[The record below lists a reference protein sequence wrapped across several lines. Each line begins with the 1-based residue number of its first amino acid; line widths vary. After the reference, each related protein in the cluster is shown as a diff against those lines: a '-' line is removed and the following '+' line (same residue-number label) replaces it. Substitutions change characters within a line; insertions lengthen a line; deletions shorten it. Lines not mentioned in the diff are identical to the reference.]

1 MLNSMIK
8 ISLLVLIVLSF
19 TFSVNAQPPERMGER
34 MQALKKIKLLEI
46 LDLKEEESDKFLIKY
61 NALEKNIKEKQDQLK
76 DVSDDLEDALRD
88 NKDDKEL
95 AELSSKVLKSHKD
108 FQDAVS
114 KRFTEMKEV
123 LTEKQFAKY
132 LVFEKKFLDKV
143 KEILKDRKDRPD
155 PEDRKRR

>member
-46 LDLKEEESDKFLIKY
+46 LDLKEEESDKFLVKY

>member
-8 ISLLVLIVLSF
+8 ISLLVVIVLSF

-61 NALEKNIKEKQDQLK
+61 NALEKNIKEKQYQLR

-88 NKDDKEL
+88 NGDDKEL
-95 AELSSKVLKSHKD
+95 AELSSKVIKAHKD

-114 KRFTEMKEV
+114 KRFTEIKEV
-123 LTEKQFAKY
+123 LNDKQFAQY

>member
-8 ISLLVLIVLSF
+8 ISLLVVIVLSF

-46 LDLKEEESDKFLIKY
+46 LDLKEEESDKFLVKY

-95 AELSSKVLKSHKD
+95 AELSSKVLKAHKD

-123 LTEKQFAKY
+123 LNEKQFAKY